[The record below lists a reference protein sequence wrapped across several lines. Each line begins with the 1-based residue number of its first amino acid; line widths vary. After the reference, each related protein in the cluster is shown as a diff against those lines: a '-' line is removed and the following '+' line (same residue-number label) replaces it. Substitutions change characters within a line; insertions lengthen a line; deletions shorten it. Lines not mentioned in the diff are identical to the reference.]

1 MMEALNWK
9 DQSEKLWNE
18 RAENWNSRSE
28 KMWENGSR
36 KEIIPF
42 FQKYVKKNAKVC
54 DLGCG
59 DGYGSYKLTQAG
71 YEVTGV
77 DVSEEMLEKAAAVN
91 AGGSAKFLKGDMENV
106 PVKNR
111 QFDAVLAINSL
122 EWTES
127 PLNVLNE
134 MKRILKDDGIVCI
147 GILGPTAGPRVNSY
161 RRLYGEKVVCNTIMP
176 WELEKLAGENGWE
189 KLDEYPVL
197 KKEAEELAKGSLS
210 NEMKQVLSFMYIFI
224 FKLGSVKQ

>member
-1 MMEALNWK
+1 MMEVFNWR

-36 KEIIPF
+36 KDIIPF
-42 FQKYVKKNAKVC
+42 FQKYVKKNALVC

-91 AGGSAKFLKGDMENV
+91 AGGSAKFLKSDMENV
-106 PVKNR
+106 PVENK
-111 QFDAVLAINSL
+111 QFDAILAINSI

-127 PLNVLNE
+127 PLNVLYE

-176 WELEKLAGENGWE
+176 WELERLAGENGFE
-189 KLDEYPVL
+189 KLDEYPVF
-197 KKEAEELAKGSLS
+197 KKDAEELSKGSLS

-224 FKLGSVKQ
+224 FKKK

>member
-1 MMEALNWK
+1 MEAFNWR

-28 KMWENGSR
+28 KMWESGSR
-36 KEIIPF
+36 KDIIPF

-59 DGYGSYKLTQAG
+59 DGYGSYKLAEAG

-77 DVSEEMLEKAAAVN
+77 DVSEEMLERAATVN
-91 AGGSAKFLKGDMENV
+91 ADGSAKLLKSAMENV
-106 PVKNR
+106 PVGNKE
-111 QFDAVLAINSL
+111 FDAVLAINSL

-127 PLNVLNE
+127 PLMVLKE
-134 MKRILKDDGIVCI
+134 MKRILKDDGIACI

-161 RRLYGEKVVCNTIMP
+161 QRLYGEKVLCNTIMP
-176 WELEKLAGENGWE
+176 WELERLAEENGWE
-189 KLDEYPVL
+189 KLDEYPVF
-197 KKEAEELAKGSLS
+197 KKDAGELAKGNLS
-210 NEMKQVLSFMYIFI
+210 NELKQALSFMYIFM
-224 FKLGSVKQ
+224 FKIKY